1 MELTIAQFWSSGN
14 GSHLPATADIEIEYH
29 SLLASNNEVVFKG
42 SEATARVDVRAALGT
57 EQLSPSATLNK
68 IRIPYRPVEAK
79 IAPLSATRDRLT
91 DGRQINALTLT

>member
-1 MELTIAQFWSSGN
+1 MLFLILLLYVGQ
-14 GSHLPATADIEIEYH
+14 IEYH

-68 IRIPYRPVEAK
+68 VFFHPCV
-79 IAPLSATRDRLT
+79 LS
-91 DGRQINALTLT
+91 I